1 MAASGPPPRT
11 TAHQSQ
17 DPRAVPDRV
26 TRGPIA
32 RVFGGPP
39 LAVLGRLVLLSILV
53 GVILSA
59 IGLDPWNI
67 IESVRALI
75 IHVWTMGFDILRWLW
90 RYFLLGA
97 VIVVPI
103 WLLVRLAKAQRGS

>member
-1 MAASGPPPRT
+1 MAEDQAQPNQLVHRF
-11 TAHQSQ
+11 
-17 DPRAVPDRV
+17 
-26 TRGPIA
+26 
-32 RVFGGPP
+32 FGGPP
-39 LAVLGRLVLLSILV
+39 LAVIGRLVLLSILV
-53 GVILSA
+53 GVILAA

-75 IHVWTMGFDILRWLW
+75 IHIWTMGFDIVRWLW

-103 WLLVRLAKAQRGS
+103 WLLVRLSKTPRGR

>member
-1 MAASGPPPRT
+1 L
-11 TAHQSQ
+11 
-17 DPRAVPDRV
+17 
-26 TRGPIA
+26 
-32 RVFGGPP
+32 GGPP

-53 GVILSA
+53 GVILAA

-67 IESVRALI
+67 IQSVRALI
-75 IHVWTMGFDILRWLW
+75 IHIWTMGFDILRWLW

-103 WLLVRLAKAQRGS
+103 WLLVRLAKAQNTR

>member
-1 MAASGPPPRT
+1 MADDQLSPSRAGQDQ
-11 TAHQSQ
+11 AHQY
-17 DPRAVPDRV
+17 VDR
-26 TRGPIA
+26 
-32 RVFGGPP
+32 FLGGPP

-53 GVILSA
+53 GVVLAA

-75 IHVWTMGFDILRWLW
+75 VHIWTMGFDVVRWLW

-103 WLLVRLAKAQRGS
+103 WLLVRLGKASRGA